1 MMLVL
6 EHKRGGDLWL
16 LEKYTIIVFL
26 YKSLE
31 IFMGILHV
39 KTPHDL
45 GCIDESLHMLYI
57 LESCQKIFRKFIERL
72 FILKLGCG
80 QGGDESLH
88 MLYILESKSKG
99 MYVGLEYSHFTSTN
113 KRSGI

>member
-26 YKSLE
+26 YKSFE

-45 GCIDESLHMLYI
+45 GCI
-57 LESCQKIFRKFIERL
+57 
-72 FILKLGCG
+72 
-80 QGGDESLH
+80 DESLH